1 MGERGRFMVN
11 RTVYDAYEKK
21 LFDNDSEKT
30 SDQEVEA
37 LFSEI
42 ISILPN
48 NGILYKYK
56 SIEGFHVDELS
67 EKYLWFSSAKHL
79 NDNKDCAFNVNLL
92 EDTEKIVH
100 YFLKDDKFRKFLVDG
115 AYKELSQKDP
125 GLTKKDVVDC
135 LECISKN
142 GIKIGKLK
150 FNKFCK
156 DHKLSQ
162 EQKITLSDTI
172 AKYGDD
178 KQNEKTIRDSIS
190 GLNSLTERIRDGI
203 MVFSL
208 TTSYKKDSMWAYY
221 CGNRGICIEYDFKKV
236 HDLNLKKKF
245 INIFRIK
252 YRKKKKFSYVK
263 ILEANIANDK
273 EGLLDADKMLFEQLS
288 IKDKSWATEE
298 EWRIIQNMQNE
309 NRVGVKVF
317 ADIISALYIDYSVM
331 QEEKTKQIIEL
342 AEKNEWRIYIR
353 YFSPI
358 ESEYKYKTIEETN
371 NLIKKMWQINH

>member
-1 MGERGRFMVN
+1 MVN

-142 GIKIGKLK
+142 GIKIGKPDSSINIRFLSTYFRDEVDILAVLCSNRYPRK
-150 FNKFCK
+150 ATKYEKLNDKKRFQLVSSRNPFFIAYSILQKVKAISVLLSSRNNLCK
-156 DHKLSQ
+156 
-162 EQKITLSDTI
+162 QKTRTRNNFPGAYFSFLVEVTGL
-172 AKYGDD
+172 APAYRR
-178 KQNEKTIRDSIS
+178 KTIWLSP
-190 GLNSLTERIRDGI
+190 
-203 MVFSL
+203 
-208 TTSYKKDSMWAYY
+208 
-221 CGNRGICIEYDFKKV
+221 CKV
-236 HDLNLKKKF
+236 
-245 INIFRIK
+245 
-252 YRKKKKFSYVK
+252 
-263 ILEANIANDK
+263 
-273 EGLLDADKMLFEQLS
+273 
-288 IKDKSWATEE
+288 
-298 EWRIIQNMQNE
+298 
-309 NRVGVKVF
+309 
-317 ADIISALYIDYSVM
+317 
-331 QEEKTKQIIEL
+331 
-342 AEKNEWRIYIR
+342 
-353 YFSPI
+353 YF
-358 ESEYKYKTIEETN
+358 
-371 NLIKKMWQINH
+371 

>member
-1 MGERGRFMVN
+1 MFVTAFFVVSSKSVYEQMGERGRFMVN

-142 GIKIGKLK
+142 GIKIGKP
-150 FNKFCK
+150 
-156 DHKLSQ
+156 
-162 EQKITLSDTI
+162 
-172 AKYGDD
+172 
-178 KQNEKTIRDSIS
+178 DSS
-190 GLNSLTERIRDGI
+190 
-203 MVFSL
+203 
-208 TTSYKKDSMWAYY
+208 
-221 CGNRGICIEYDFKKV
+221 
-236 HDLNLKKKF
+236 
-245 INIFRIK
+245 INIRFLSTYFRDEVDILAVLCSNRYPRKATK
-252 YRKKKKFSYVK
+252 YEK
-263 ILEANIANDK
+263 LNDK
-273 EGLLDADKMLFEQLS
+273 KRFQLVSSRNPFFIAYSILQKVKAISVLLSSRNNLCKQ
-288 IKDKSWATEE
+288 
-298 EWRIIQNMQNE
+298 
-309 NRVGVKVF
+309 
-317 ADIISALYIDYSVM
+317 
-331 QEEKTKQIIEL
+331 KTRTRNNFPG
-342 AEKNEWRIYIR
+342 A
-353 YFSPI
+353 YFSFLV
-358 ESEYKYKTIEETN
+358 ETIGLEPMTST
-371 NLIKKMWQINH
+371 MSR